1 MPDNASIRQYYLN
14 RLDDN
19 QDGQKP
25 GPKVPLGIGRLIA
38 DCFAVLFRKLPIVLA
53 ISFWPSLLGVLLSGS
68 LVGIRYTIGFEEDV
82 ASGTAS
88 GPILLSGLVDIL
100 VYAMVTALLVRLV
113 HDAKFKKPIRIHRDL
128 VPALKSVVPIS
139 LLILAQTLMV
149 LLGGLLALFIPG
161 SVLFGPIGFGFIGLF
176 LIAVIWAYAAWSVM
190 PAAVVVEGAGIQ
202 GLSRSVALTK
212 GYRWPIVAVIA
223 PVWICSALVV
233 LATAAL
239 TGLVENFAGLAAA
252 VVLFAVADAIGTSLV
267 GIVVSILYIRL
278 REIKEGI
285 GVDRVAEVFD

>member
-1 MPDNASIRQYYLN
+1 MPDNSSIRQYYLN
-14 RLDDN
+14 RLDDT

-38 DCFAVLFRKLPIVLA
+38 DCFAMLFRKLPIVLVL
-53 ISFWPSLLGVLLSGS
+53 SFWPSLLGVLLSGS
-68 LVGIRYTIGFEEDV
+68 LVGIRYTIGFEDV

-88 GPILLSGLVDIL
+88 GPILLSALVDIL
-100 VYAMVTALLVRLV
+100 VYAVVTALLVRPV
-113 HDAKFKKPIRIHRDL
+113 HDVKFNRPVRISRDL
-128 VPALKSVVPIS
+128 VPALKSVFPIS

-149 LLGGLLALFIPG
+149 MLGGLLALFIPG
-161 SVLFGPIGFGFIGLF
+161 SVLFGIIGFVFIGLF

-190 PAAVVVEGAGIQ
+190 PAAVVVEGAGFQ

-239 TGLVENFAGLAAA
+239 TGLVESIAGLSAA

-267 GIVVSILYIRL
+267 GIIVSILYIRL

>member
-1 MPDNASIRQYYLN
+1 MPDNSSIRQYYLN
-14 RLDDN
+14 RLDDT
-19 QDGQKP
+19 QDSQKP
-25 GPKVPLGIGRLIA
+25 GPKVPLGISRLIA
-38 DCFAVLFRKLPIVLA
+38 DCFAMLFRKLPIVLVL
-53 ISFWPSLLGVLLSGS
+53 SFWPSLLGVLMSGS
-68 LVGIRYTIGFEEDV
+68 LVGIRYTIGFEDV

-88 GPILLSGLVDIL
+88 GPILLSALVDIL
-100 VYAMVTALLVRLV
+100 VYAVVTALLVRPV
-113 HDAKFKKPIRIHRDL
+113 HDVKFNRPVRISRDL
-128 VPALKSVVPIS
+128 VPALKSVFPIS

-149 LLGGLLALFIPG
+149 MLGVLLALFIPG
-161 SVLFGPIGFGFIGLF
+161 SVLFGLIGFVFIGLF

-190 PAAVVVEGAGIQ
+190 PAAVVVEGAGFQ

-239 TGLVENFAGLAAA
+239 TGLVESIAGLSAA

-267 GIVVSILYIRL
+267 GIIVSILYIRL

-285 GVDRVAEVFD
+285 GVDRDAEVFD